1 MRTSHRKIRQM
12 ILDRKSKI
20 TDEEFFTSKAY
31 KAYLTDLVETATRR
45 YQKPISVVSCYD
57 PSDPTIAF
65 TDYGSVNIN
74 VANRLTSSFPSRRL
88 KSLSIVG
95 LASHECG
102 HILFT
107 DNRIWDS
114 CFRRMLA
121 GKFYPCEP
129 TGTEPMH
136 AIYAK
141 AILQALTDHTDSV
154 PKTVILNTYHA
165 LSNILEDSFVDAR
178 YSYEFPGI
186 PAQGIA
192 LNNKRFADT
201 MMDLQDMVNAKYYD
215 HNIVLNLLIQ
225 YARSGEINNLS
236 GYQGEL
242 VGKMQQYIPLVDA
255 AIYDDDARARCKTAN
270 EILVDLWPIMQ
281 RCFDL
286 LRQKQQEAEEQ
297 AKQQAQQTGSGG
309 TGDSEQESQD
319 SGAEEEVQKAGAQAV
334 ENCLEEQL
342 PQAAPNFGA
351 QSSAAASDSS
361 YLPNQ
366 EQMKQLRNMAQ
377 KVLAEET
384 TRIAQHETQSIE
396 DGDVGGMER
405 NTGYEGSGYDSAA
418 EDIERML
425 EQVAEHQVDER
436 LEEEL
441 SQQLQLEANAVQY
454 GNAHKGISVTVNR
467 MTCVD
472 SYLVDAYHTVAPQLL
487 QLSKRLQ
494 KGVGAVLRDKRQG
507 GKQTGLLAGKRL
519 NQHAF
524 GRTDGRF
531 FCNSRLPTEP
541 IQMSVALL
549 VDESGSMCGNDR
561 ITRARAAA
569 IVIQDFCEKLGIP
582 IMIVGHTA
590 NSRHVELYSYADF
603 DSVDRQD
610 RYRLMDMS
618 ARCCNRDGA
627 ALRYVAE
634 KLAKQNAEIKLLM
647 IISDGQPNDDGY
659 SGSAAEADLR
669 GIKVE
674 FSRKGVD
681 LYAAAIG
688 DDKENIERIY
698 GSGFLD
704 ITDLNQL
711 PILLTNIIARN
722 IK

>member
-1 MRTSHRKIRQM
+1 MRTSHRMIRKM

-20 TDEEFFTSKAY
+20 TDEEFFSSKAY

-45 YQKPISVVSCYD
+45 YQKPISVVSYYD
-57 PSDPTIAF
+57 PDDSTIAY
-65 TDYGSVNIN
+65 TDFGSVNIN
-74 VANRLTSSFPSRRL
+74 VANRLTSGFPSRKL

-114 CFRRMLA
+114 CFRRLMA
-121 GKFYPCEP
+121 GRFYPSEP
-129 TGTEPMH
+129 KGSEPMH
-136 AIYAK
+136 ALYAK
-141 AILQALTDHTDSV
+141 EILRTMKDDSDPI

-165 LSNILEDSFVDAR
+165 LSNILEDGFVDAR

-192 LNNKRFADT
+192 LNNRRFAET
-201 MMDLQDMVNAKYYD
+201 MKDLQEMVNAKFYD
-215 HNIVLNLLIQ
+215 HSIILNLLIQ
-225 YARSGEINNLS
+225 YARAGEINNLS

-242 VGKMQQYIPLVDA
+242 VDKIQQYIPLVDA
-255 AIYDDDARARCKTAN
+255 AIYDDDARTRCETAN

-281 RCFDL
+281 RCFDP
-286 LRQKQQEAEEQ
+286 LRQKQQEA
-297 AKQQAQQTGSGG
+297 AQQAQQQMQQSGSGSS
-309 TGDSEQESQD
+309 GDSEEESQNVE
-319 SGAEEEVQKAGAQAV
+319 AETNAAGSQAV
-334 ENCLEEQL
+334 ETSLESQL
-342 PQAAPNFGA
+342 PQAAPNFVDRSGTA
-351 QSSAAASDSS
+351 PSSGSF
-361 YLPNQ
+361 LPNQ
-366 EQMKQLRNMAQ
+366 EQMEQLRNTAQ
-377 KVLAEET
+377 KVVAEET
-384 TRIAQHETQSIE
+384 ARIAQHETQSIE
-396 DGDVGGMER
+396 DGDTGGMER
-405 NTGYEGSGYDSAA
+405 DTGYEGSGYDSAA

-425 EQVAEHQVDER
+425 EQVAENQVDER

-454 GNAHKGISVTVNR
+454 GNVHKEISVTVNR
-467 MTCVD
+467 MTYVD
-472 SYLVDAYHTVAPQLL
+472 SYLVDAYHSVAPQLL

-494 KGVGAVLRDKRQG
+494 KGVGTVLRDKRQG

-524 GRTDGRF
+524 GRTDGRI

-541 IQMSVALL
+541 IRMSVALL
-549 VDESGSMCGNDR
+549 VDESGSMCGSDR

-569 IVIQDFCEKLGIP
+569 IVMQDFCEKLGIP

-590 NSRHVELYSYADF
+590 SSRHVDLYSYADF
-603 DSVDRQD
+603 NSVDRQD